1 MKLAKMKKAFSWSR
15 VRRDALVILLAG
27 AAIFTARSSLADHY
41 YVPSG
46 SMLPTVH
53 IDDRILVNKL
63 AYGFR
68 IPLFETY
75 AVKFGGPSRGD
86 VVVLASP
93 EDDVTLLKR
102 VVAVPGDRVSVV
114 DGQLELNGRIVPL
127 ELRRGQLLERL
138 GRTAHPLDLEH
149 GGGPDIGPITVPE
162 GHFLVL
168 GDNRGNSHDGRMFGF
183 VEQDAI
189 IGRAT
194 EIFLRD
200 GHLTWL
206 GL

>member
-1 MKLAKMKKAFSWSR
+1 MMAKR
-15 VRRDALVILLAG
+15 LYRRLRRDILVILFAG

-53 IDDRILVNKL
+53 IDDRIVVNKL
-63 AYGFR
+63 AYGLR
-68 IPLFETY
+68 IPFIDAY
-75 AVKFGGPSRGD
+75 ALRFGGPSRGD
-86 VVVLASP
+86 VVVLSSP

-114 DGQLELNGRIVPL
+114 DGQLELNGRIVPM
-127 ELRRGQLLERL
+127 ELRRGELLERL
-138 GRTAHPLDLEH
+138 GRSAHPIDLDN
-149 GGGPDIGPITVPE
+149 GGGPDIGPITVPQ
-162 GHFLVL
+162 GRFLVL

-194 EIFLRD
+194 DIFLRD